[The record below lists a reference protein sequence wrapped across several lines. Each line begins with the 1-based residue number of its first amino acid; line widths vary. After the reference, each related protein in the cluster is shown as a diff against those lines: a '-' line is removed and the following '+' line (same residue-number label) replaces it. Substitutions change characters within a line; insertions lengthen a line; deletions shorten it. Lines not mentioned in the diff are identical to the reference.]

1 MLCARHW
8 ASGDWLNARTN
19 ASGMMVVTL
28 CATYGH
34 AIWAVVLIGGLE
46 HGLSLPKC
54 VRTYCV
60 GCQRMGKGPMAC

>member
-8 ASGDWLNARTN
+8 ASGGRLNARTN

-28 CATYGH
+28 CAACGH
-34 AIWAVVLIGGLE
+34 DIWAVMLIGGLK
-46 HGLSLPKC
+46 HGPSLPKC

-60 GCQRMGKGPMAC
+60 AC